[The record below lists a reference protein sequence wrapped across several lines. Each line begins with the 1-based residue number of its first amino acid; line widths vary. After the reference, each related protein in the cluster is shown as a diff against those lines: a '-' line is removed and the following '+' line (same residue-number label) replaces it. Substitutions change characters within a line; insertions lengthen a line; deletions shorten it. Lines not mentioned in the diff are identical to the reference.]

1 MSEAAT
7 IAAPADLVGQLRALK
22 LSGILTTLSNRLLE
36 AEQAQMSLSELLTM
50 LLSDE
55 LEARRNRKLARLIKH
70 AHLDL
75 GQTLEHFDFTFAA
88 SAPRALIRDLA
99 TCRFIQRAENVFFL
113 GATGTGKTH
122 LAQALSHAA
131 CRRFFSVEFY
141 KFSALLE
148 AMVKADLSG
157 SSQRILKDLSRCDL
171 LVIDEFAMRK
181 LDTRSAEWVYTIID
195 NRYGSGSTILT
206 SNRSLEDWL
215 AVFPDKVMA
224 NAVMDRLAHN
234 AHQIVLKG
242 ESYRKKKGLKDD
254 ALNTNKQA
262 ELTTAHPTKRVG
274 NHPTP

>member
-1 MSEAAT
+1 MGNGMAVAV
-7 IAAPADLVGQLRALK
+7 PADLAGQLRALK
-22 LSGILTTLSNRLLE
+22 LSGIIHSLELRLQE
-36 AEQAQMSLSELLTM
+36 AEQSQLSLTELLTV

-70 AHLDL
+70 AQLDAR
-75 GQTLEHFDFTFAA
+75 QTLEHFDFSFAA
-88 SAPRALIRDLA
+88 LAPRALIRDLA
-99 TCRFIQRAENVFFL
+99 SCRFIQRAENVFFL
-113 GATGTGKTH
+113 GPTGTGKTH

-131 CRRFFSVEFY
+131 CRRFLAVEFY

-148 AMVKADLSG
+148 ALVKAELTGLSG
-157 SSQRILKDLSRCDL
+157 KLLRSLSRCDL

-181 LDTRSAEWVYTIID
+181 LDARAAEWFYSIID

-215 AVFPDKVMA
+215 AIFPDKVMA

-242 ESYRKKKGLKDD
+242 ESYRKKKGLKGDPQND
-254 ALNTNKQA
+254 
-262 ELTTAHPTKRVG
+262 TKL
-274 NHPTP
+274 PE